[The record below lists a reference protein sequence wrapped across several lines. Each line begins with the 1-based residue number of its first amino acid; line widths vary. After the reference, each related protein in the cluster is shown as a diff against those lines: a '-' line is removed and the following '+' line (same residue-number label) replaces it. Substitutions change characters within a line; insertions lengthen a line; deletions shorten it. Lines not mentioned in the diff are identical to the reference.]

1 MGFACPEQMTTPDF
15 LTSMTSP
22 VERVV
27 RKGWEGRT
35 PHTADDFAKAWKDS
49 ERRRQL
55 VNDVDR
61 YLEEHPFD
69 GEDHKRFAESRISDQ
84 SSMQRQR
91 SPFNLSY
98 FSQIKLTFWRNWVL
112 LKQDPSIPIT
122 MLVCNFAESL
132 VIGSIFYNLPEDT
145 TSLFKRGLLLFWIIL
160 MNALGSILEII
171 TLYAKRK
178 IVEKQAR
185 YAFYHPSA
193 EAISAII
200 TDLPYKIVNTLV
212 IDLVV
217 YFMGNLNREPGP
229 FFFFLLFTFAVAMS
243 MSWLFRFLASVT
255 KSLEQALAPSTVM
268 LTFLVLFCGF
278 ALPINAM
285 PVWLGWTRWLNRKL
299 PHPFPF
305 VSLHLLTSCL
315 AIL

>member
-1 MGFACPEQMTTPDF
+1 
-15 LTSMTSP
+15 
-22 VERVV
+22 
-27 RKGWEGRT
+27 
-35 PHTADDFAKAWKDS
+35 
-49 ERRRQL
+49 
-55 VNDVDR
+55 
-61 YLEEHPFD
+61 
-69 GEDHKRFAESRISDQ
+69 
-84 SSMQRQR
+84 MQRQR

-98 FSQIKLTFWRNWVL
+98 FSQIKLTFWRNWIL
-112 LKQDPSIPIT
+112 LKGDPSIPLT
-122 MLVCNFAESL
+122 MLVCNICEAL
-132 VIGSIFYNLPEDT
+132 VIGSIFYNLPENT
-145 TSLFKRGLLLFWIIL
+145 TSLFKRGLLLFWVIL

-200 TDLPYKIVNTLV
+200 TDLPYKIFNTLC

-229 FFFFLLFTFAVAMS
+229 FFFFFLFTFAVAMS

-278 ALPINAM
+278 ALPINTM

-299 PHPFPF
+299 RTPPS
-305 VSLHLLTSCL
+305 SLM
-315 AIL
+315 ILS